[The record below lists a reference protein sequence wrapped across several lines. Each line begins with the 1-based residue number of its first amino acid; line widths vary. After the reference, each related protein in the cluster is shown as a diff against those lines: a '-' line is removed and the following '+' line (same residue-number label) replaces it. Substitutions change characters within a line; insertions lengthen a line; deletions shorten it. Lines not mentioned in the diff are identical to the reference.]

1 MAEHVRPPAGS
12 IITYF
17 DPEPGDGGPFH
28 RGVAGGTISDPDT
41 ERTWTFVTPDDPD
54 PGPAEQLPTALVDE
68 TLIVDLAPPAR
79 DARPPKSPPD
89 PIAQLC
95 AALETAIG
103 QLDQLDEGAH
113 HAWPTARRI
122 LVALLDTVT
131 PAREALLDRL
141 DDDPDSRVALTI
153 DHLDSAVA
161 HLDAGRVASG
171 RAALRSAHRTLT
183 AGPPSGRPGLATRP
197 TRPGR

>member
-28 RGVAGGTISDPDT
+28 RGVASGTTIPDPDT
-41 ERTWTFVTPDDPD
+41 DHMWTVVTPEDPD
-54 PGPAEQLPTALVDE
+54 AGPGERHPTALVDE
-68 TLIVDLAPPAR
+68 TLIVDVAPQAHAR
-79 DARPPKSPPD
+79 TTTGPHD
-89 PIAQLC
+89 PIAELR

-103 QLDQLDEGAH
+103 RLDELDEGAH
-113 HAWPTARRI
+113 RAWPTARRI
-122 LVALLDTVT
+122 LVALLDTIA
-131 PAREALLDRL
+131 PGREALLDL
-141 DDDPDSRVALTI
+141 LDDPDNRVALTI
-153 DHLDSAVA
+153 DHLDAAVT

-171 RAALRSAHRTLT
+171 RAALRSAHGTLT
-183 AGPPSGRPGLATRP
+183 AIRPSGRLTTRP